1 MAVISGRPNGAYRDA
16 KADPAESPAGAIT
29 WKVMNFSP
37 TEADG
42 RGDRTRTD
50 T

>member
-1 MAVISGRPNGAYRDA
+1 MEPTGMQ

-42 RGDRTRTD
+42 RGDRTRAD